1 MRDGSE
7 ASRAATRRLA
17 RAAAPAWLVW
27 TNLSIVYVIW
37 GSTYLAIRVAVE
49 TLPPLLSASM
59 RFVFAGLIILAMLAL
74 RRGPGALRVTR
85 RELLAAGVVGALL
98 LLGGNGLVM
107 IAERDVPSGLTALI
121 IGSVPLWVIV
131 LRLLHGE
138 RLRRITLAGVA
149 LGFTGVAV
157 LVLPEASGPVLLI
170 GLLMLLVA
178 SASWAVGSFYSRRL
192 PLPTDPFV
200 STGYQMLI
208 GGLFLLFA
216 GPLVGELNGLD
227 PARFSTDSILAMAYL
242 LVFGSLVA
250 FTSYTWL
257 LQNATVSRVAT
268 YAYVNP
274 VVAVVLGTLVLRE
287 PVTPTLLVGA
297 LIVVAAV
304 AFIVRTDAAPA
315 APALPLEQVAEAGRG
330 RVPATGQPAP

>member
-1 MRDGSE
+1 VRP
-7 ASRAATRRLA
+7 RRF
-17 RAAAPAWLVW
+17 APGWLVW
-27 TNLSIVYVIW
+27 TNLWIVYVIW
-37 GSTYLAIRVAVE
+37 GSTYLAIRIAVE

-59 RFVFAGLIILAMLAL
+59 RFVLAGFIVLAVLAL
-74 RRGPGALRVTR
+74 RRGVGVVRVTR
-85 RELLAAGVVGALL
+85 RELLAAGIVGALL

-121 IGSVPLWVIV
+121 IGSVPLWVVV
-131 LRLLHGE
+131 LRLIHGE
-138 RLRRITLAGVA
+138 RIRRITLGGVA

-157 LVLPEASGPVLLI
+157 LVLPEASGPVVLT
-170 GLLMLLVA
+170 GLLMLLAA
-178 SASWAVGSFYSRRL
+178 SASWASGSFYSRRL
-192 PLPTDPFV
+192 PLPADPFV

-208 GGLFLLFA
+208 GGLCLLLA

-227 PARFSTDSILAMAYL
+227 PTRFSTDSLLAMAYL

-257 LQNATVSRVAT
+257 LQHATVSRVAT

-274 VVAVVLGTLVLRE
+274 VVAVILGTLVLRE

-304 AFIVRTDAAPA
+304 AFIVRTDTAPA
-315 APALPLEQVAEAGRG
+315 APALAVDGLPAAEAEAARG
-330 RVPATGQPAP
+330 PVPATGQQGS